1 MAPELHPPYFVC
13 PECVRRFDASG
24 DCPDCPDEPLL
35 DIRVKQVRFL
45 LRDIDANERG
55 KREGW
60 AVWASVPIGMVVG
73 ALAIAVIPSEVY
85 DLLPGPRLAF
95 YAAGFILPA
104 MGAFAV
110 LRKKLQPRPRF
121 PFIGGSHTEV

>member
-1 MAPELHPPYFVC
+1 MRVEVVEASPEL
-13 PECVRRFDASG
+13 E
-24 DCPDCPDEPLL
+24 
-35 DIRVKQVRFL
+35 
-45 LRDIDANERG
+45 RDT
-55 KREGW
+55 
-60 AVWASVPIGMVVG
+60 
-73 ALAIAVIPSEVY
+73 IAAIPSEVY